1 MSWRP
6 HRLSREQESTT
17 AHNRES
23 SPLLRHECAHK
34 QAIQQPVGSSH
45 LPRHHLVGSRRSVHT
60 NSLQHYPSV
69 GYAANRPEFNLRKAI
84 RATVVLFPLLGITNL
99 LFAVNPGDKG
109 DLESAYMLTNAI
121 LQSSQG
127 LFVSVF
133 YCFLNTE
140 VQELLRKRW
149 RQYRTRQRD
158 RPIGGL
164 RASTRC
170 TLLQE
175 QTPSHRPSPSPHLHP
190 RTTCIQGL
198 SNPALETSV
207 V

>member
-1 MSWRP
+1 M
-6 HRLSREQESTT
+6 
-17 AHNRES
+17 
-23 SPLLRHECAHK
+23 K
-34 QAIQQPVGSSH
+34 QWV
-45 LPRHHLVGSRRSVHT
+45 SVCRKHYGCSN
-60 NSLQHYPSV
+60 NSLP
-69 GYAANRPEFNLRKAI
+69 
-84 RATVVLFPLLGITNL
+84 
-99 LFAVNPGDKG
+99 
-109 DLESAYMLTNAI
+109 
-121 LQSSQG
+121 QG

-158 RPIGGL
+158 RPVGGL

-190 RTTCIQGL
+190 RATCIQGL

-207 V
+207 VWRQTQHYRETLVCVLCSLLLIILDHRCCLSSFTKHQRTEGSADKTKVRCFWDRKTHNCTGILSCLLSKSFLS